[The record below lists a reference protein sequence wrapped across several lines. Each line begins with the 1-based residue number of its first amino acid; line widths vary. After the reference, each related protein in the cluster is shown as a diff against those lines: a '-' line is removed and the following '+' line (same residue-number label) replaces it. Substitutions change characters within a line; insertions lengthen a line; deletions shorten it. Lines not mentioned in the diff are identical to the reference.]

1 MLASARAS
9 LLPMLQT
16 AAERLAEAQQGLD
29 IPFAQRLVGLLGIAT
44 MLGLAVAMSY
54 NRKAINWKLVASGL
68 GLQAVFGVI
77 VLKTDFGRLFFQK
90 VGAAITGLLG
100 FQEEGA
106 RFVFGN
112 LVQSTVPIVPASG
125 EAAAEG
131 TVAMVAQTGAYF
143 AFNVLPTIIFFS
155 ALMSVLYYLGVMQL
169 IVKSLAWVM
178 QKTLKTSGAETL
190 SASGNIFLG
199 QTEAPLLIKPF
210 VGRMT
215 RSELNTVMVGGFATV
230 AGGVLAAYVGMLSG
244 DFPGIAA
251 HLLAASV
258 MNAPAGLVLSKILLP
273 ESQVPET
280 ISGVGDTTKA
290 MGGSTAPG
298 SKWNFLNIGRNTG
311 ETGIIEAAASGAGQ
325 GVQLAI
331 NVAAMLMA
339 FVALVALLNF
349 LLGYGGDFGNYLL
362 SYVSESIRIPDL
374 SLQGILG
381 FLLRPL
387 AWVMG
392 VPWADTAYVGSLI
405 GIKASLNEFVAY
417 AQFATDLNAGQVLDP
432 RSAIILT
439 YALLGFANFSSIA
452 IQIGGIGGLAPER
465 KPEIA
470 SLGLRAM
477 VAGNLAAFMSASL
490 AGMLV

>member
-1 MLASARAS
+1 MS
-9 LLPMLQT
+9 LLTHLAVHPALQT
-16 AAERLAEAQQGLD
+16 AAERLAAAREGLET
-29 IPFAQRLVGLLGIAT
+29 PLAERAVGLLGIAT
-44 MLGLAVAMSY
+44 MLGLAVLLSY
-54 NRKAINWKLVASGL
+54 DRKRIDWKLVASGL
-68 GLQAVFGVI
+68 GLQAVFGLL
-77 VLKTDFGRLFFQK
+77 VLKTELGRAVFQK
-90 VGAAITGLLG
+90 VGDLITSLLG
-100 FQEEGA
+100 FQEQGA

-112 LVQSTVPIVPASG
+112 LTQSTVPVSG
-125 EAAAEG
+125 GPAEG
-131 TVAMVAQTGAYF
+131 AGMVAQTGAYF

-169 IVKSLAWVM
+169 IVKGLAFVM
-178 QKTLKTSGAETL
+178 QKTLKTSGPETL

-210 VGRMT
+210 VGSMS

-244 DFPGIAA
+244 WFPGIAA

-273 ESQVPET
+273 ETPEARAKAAGLREAEVAMKAAEPVPARKRLFQ
-280 ISGVGDTTKA
+280 IGGHSGESGA
-290 MGGSTAPG
+290 
-298 SKWNFLNIGRNTG
+298 
-311 ETGIIEAAASGAGQ
+311 IEAAANGAAQ

-331 NVAAMLMA
+331 NVGAMLMA
-339 FVALVALLNF
+339 FVALVALLNA
-349 LLGYGGDFGNYLL
+349 LLGWGGSVVGVDG
-362 SYVSESIRIPDL
+362 L
-374 SLQGILG
+374 SLQSILG
-381 FLLRPL
+381 ALLRPL

-392 VPWADTAYVGSLI
+392 VPWQDTAYVGSLI
-405 GIKASLNEFVAY
+405 GLKATLNEFVAY
-417 AQFATDLNAGQVLDP
+417 AQFGADLAAGQVLDP

-465 KPEIA
+465 KAEIA
-470 SLGLRAM
+470 GLGLRAM
-477 VAGNLAAFMSASL
+477 IAGNLAAFMSASL

>member
-1 MLASARAS
+1 MIAVAGIQV
-9 LLPMLQT
+9 LLQAQS
-16 AAERLAEAQQGLD
+16 AAERLDAARGGLD
-29 IPFAQRLVGLLGIAT
+29 LPIGERLIGVIGIGSMVLVAWLLSYDRKRINWRLVL
-44 MLGLAVAMSY
+44 
-54 NRKAINWKLVASGL
+54 SGL
-68 GLQAVFGVI
+68 GLQALFGVV
-77 VLKTDFGRLFFQK
+77 VLKTDVGRAIFRTL
-90 VGAAITGLLG
+90 GDLITGLLG
-100 FQEEGA
+100 FQEQGA

-112 LVQSTVPIVPASG
+112 LVQSTVPVTG
-125 EAAAEG
+125 EGATAG
-131 TVAMVAQTGAYF
+131 MVAQTGAYF

-155 ALMSVLYYLGVMQL
+155 ALMSVLYYLGLMQL
-169 IVKSLAWVM
+169 IVKGLASVM
-178 QKTLKTSGAETL
+178 QRTLGTSGAETL

-244 DFPGIAA
+244 FFPGIAA

-258 MNAPAGLVLSKILLP
+258 MNAPAGLAISKIILP
-273 ESQVPET
+273 ETET
-280 ISGVGDTTKA
+280 PVTAAGIKTEVEHVEQPARKRWWQWRRAKTDTPDN
-290 MGGSTAPG
+290 SV
-298 SKWNFLNIGRNTG
+298 
-311 ETGIIEAAASGAGQ
+311 IEAAANGAGQ
-325 GVQLAI
+325 GAQLAI

-339 FVALVALLNF
+339 FVALVALLNA
-349 LLGYGGDFGNYLL
+349 LLGWTGGLVGFDG
-362 SYVSESIRIPDL
+362 L
-374 SLQGILG
+374 SLQSILG

-405 GIKASLNEFVAY
+405 GLKVTLNEFVAY
-417 AQFATDLNAGQVLDP
+417 AQFATDLGGAQVLAP

-439 YALLGFANFSSIA
+439 YALLGFANLSSIA

-465 KPEIA
+465 KKDIA
-470 SLGLRAM
+470 ALGLRAM
-477 VAGNLAAFMSASL
+477 IAGNLAAFTSAAL